1 VEHPAALVVAAV
13 LGARVVQSLVMVAT
27 AVQVESVGAV
37 ETVETVPTVPTH

>member
-1 VEHPAALVVAAV
+1 MLVVAAV